1 MVGAWREA
9 KGLWPGRPRPKR
21 RRKGSYAHLRG
32 LDQLYGPRNTKRQA
46 DHRAD
51 RPRRRDRRETR
62 AEVGAGLLDRGTLR
76 HGRRLRGTRR
86 GSHERP
92 PPGDQQLYGH
102 HTNHH
107 APSLRRARDVGHPP
121 EDRLSRPT
129 SENLPWKVSEKPR
142 RCQNLGLTRVRIW
155 AVLGTENR
163 PNPRSKAYSNPFSD
177 GFWTKFG
184 LCEVALLDHCPR
196 SARHGSG
203 AWSTGSFGLMRPR

>member
-1 MVGAWREA
+1 MASWREA

-51 RPRRRDRRETR
+51 RPRRRARRETR

-76 HGRRLRGTRR
+76 HGRRLRGTQRR
-86 GSHERP
+86 SHERP
-92 PPGDQQLYGH
+92 PPGDQQLYGN

-129 SENLPWKVSEKPR
+129 SEN
-142 RCQNLGLTRVRIW
+142 
-155 AVLGTENR
+155 
-163 PNPRSKAYSNPFSD
+163 AYSKQFVNRGKKRRDRGALGPGPLLLGHRLWRSRALVR
-177 GFWTKFG
+177 G
-184 LCEVALLDHCPR
+184 LQIGEAEVRLEP
-196 SARHGSG
+196 
-203 AWSTGSFGLMRPR
+203 